1 MFAGETM
8 IYLIAAVLFAAL
20 ESLALWKNWE
30 PLEYLAKPAVMIILF
45 IWLFTSVG
53 LSGALFWFGAGILLS
68 LLGDVFL
75 MFSLDRFFLAG
86 LAAFLFA
93 HLAYLVGFNTPLP
106 GISAWGLILAVMVGW
121 GGMRVINR
129 ILSSLTG
136 QGQSRLRIPII
147 IYSMVISLMLLSAM
161 LKLTDLTWSAGAS
174 LLVGV
179 GALFFY
185 LSDIVLAWNKFVSP
199 IRNGRIYN
207 IAMYHIGQIAII
219 AGVILQYSA

>member
-1 MFAGETM
+1 M
-8 IYLIAAVLFAAL
+8 IYLIAALLFAAL
-20 ESLALWKNWE
+20 ESLALWKNWK

-136 QGQSRLRIPII
+136 QVQSRLRIPII

>member
-1 MFAGETM
+1 M
-8 IYLIAAVLFAAL
+8 IYLIAALLFAAL
-20 ESLALWKNWE
+20 ESLTLWKNWK

>member
-1 MFAGETM
+1 M
-8 IYLIAAVLFAAL
+8 IYLIAALLFAAL
-20 ESLALWKNWE
+20 ESLALWKNWK

-106 GISAWGLILAVMVGW
+106 GISAWGLILVVMVGW
-121 GGMRVINR
+121 GSMRVINR

>member
-1 MFAGETM
+1 M
-8 IYLIAAVLFAAL
+8 IYLIAALLFAAL
-20 ESLALWKNWE
+20 ESLALWKNWK

-121 GGMRVINR
+121 GGTRVINR